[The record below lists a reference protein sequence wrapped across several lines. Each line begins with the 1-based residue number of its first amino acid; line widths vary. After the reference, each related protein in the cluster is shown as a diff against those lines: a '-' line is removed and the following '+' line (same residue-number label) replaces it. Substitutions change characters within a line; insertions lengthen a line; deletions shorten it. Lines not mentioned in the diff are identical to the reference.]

1 MCAGYLIVNLG
12 DLPLGWHDRSR
23 IASRVIQSRLGFAVF
38 DLNDGWHRGQLRSS
52 DGVSGKGGDVL
63 RDLVGNE
70 ATRVGRKGLG
80 PTLWGCVP
88 LVEFRQTEKWVRA
101 ELVG

>member
-1 MCAGYLIVNLG
+1 MSMMDGTAGNRARGMVLVEKAATFCATL
-12 DLPLGWHDRSR
+12 S
-23 IASRVIQSRLGFAVF
+23 
-38 DLNDGWHRGQLRSS
+38 
-52 DGVSGKGGDVL
+52 
-63 RDLVGNE
+63 
-70 ATRVGRKGLG
+70 ATWRHALEEKGLG